1 CKAEKCSKLLFDS
14 LPCVENTVKLKFCRF
29 SRQETPSYR
38 FYPDKDAAENNPLRY
53 LCRFFAVGLPVE
65 LPLGMHTEP

>member
-1 CKAEKCSKLLFDS
+1 
-14 LPCVENTVKLKFCRF
+14 
-29 SRQETPSYR
+29 
-38 FYPDKDAAENNPLRY
+38 LRY